1 MSDAIPSWLQLPAAV
16 APRTRYY
23 NSISPSIVES
33 VRLGL
38 LFVMADWSMPARHAF
53 AVLMKVLAKYDNDG
67 ELELIVTSSDEDTGV
82 HAIPEF
88 RGQLTGS
95 GEVAWIANGRI
106 IATSGLGY
114 RPECYAP
121 NTARLLASRFS
132 TEL

>member
-1 MSDAIPSWLQLPAAV
+1 MSDAIPSWLQLPATV
-16 APRTRYY
+16 SKRTRYY
-23 NSISPSIVES
+23 HSISPSIVES

-38 LFVMADWSMPARHAF
+38 LFVMAEWSMPARHAF
-53 AVLMKVLAKYDNDG
+53 AVLMNVLAKYDKDG
-67 ELELIVTSSDEDTGV
+67 ELELVVTSSDDDTGV

-106 IATSGLGY
+106 IVTSGHGY

-121 NTARLLASRFS
+121 NTARLLASRS
-132 TEL
+132 PSEL